1 MVNLHLQGNS
11 STWDVSDQHDSSALS
26 HSSQQTHNEDISLQS
41 LLSSAHML
49 LALAYSFLFPIWSLL
64 LLSLSAICL
73 VVASPPTS
81 LLPIP

>member
-1 MVNLHLQGNS
+1 MVNLQGNS